1 MKIKNRIIVAVDG
14 PAGSGKSSI
23 SKEAAIQL
31 GLKYIDSGAVYRSIT
46 WYLLQKYNTGLIH
59 KEYIDDLKE
68 IKISQMFNID
78 GSCSTFINE
87 CDISEDIRDIKITD
101 NIGVVSDNI
110 QIRNFVNSLLREWAL
125 EDSIIM
131 DGRDI
136 GTVVFPYANIKIYLD
151 ASVDV
156 RAYRRA
162 LEYQEKGKYV
172 DIKDITKQIA
182 LRDRQDTS
190 RPFGRLVKAHD
201 SVFIDTSNM
210 TKSEVIQ
217 RVITLV
223 SNLLVTD

>member
-1 MKIKNRIIVAVDG
+1 MKTKNRIIVAVDG

-23 SKEAAIQL
+23 SKEAAKQL

-46 WYLLQKYNTGLIH
+46 WYLLQKYNTRLIP

-78 GSCSTFINE
+78 GSCSTFVNE
-87 CDISEDIRDIKITD
+87 HDVSEDIRDIKIAD
-101 NIGVVSDNI
+101 NIGVVSDNL
-110 QIRNFVNSLLREWAL
+110 QIRNYVNCLLREWAL
-125 EDSIIM
+125 EYSIIM

-136 GTVVFPYANIKIYLD
+136 GTVVFPDANIKIYLD

-156 RAYRRA
+156 RAHRRA
-162 LEYQEKGKYV
+162 LEYREKGKYV

-182 LRDRQDTS
+182 QRDKQDTS
-190 RPFGRLVKAHD
+190 RPFGRLVKACG
-201 SVFIDTSNM
+201 SVYIDTSKM

-217 RVITLV
+217 RMITLI
-223 SNLLVTD
+223 SNLLMID